1 MSISMI
7 LDHLYLVLVSVFFTV
22 LIGLPLGILAYMKQR
37 VRAVVLWTV
46 DILQTIPALAL
57 LGIIMVFLGAGKTTV
72 IIGLVLYSLLPV
84 VRNTYLG
91 LSNIDPAVKEA
102 ADGMGMSRTYRLMHV
117 ELPIA
122 FPIIFTGIRI
132 ATVTSI
138 GVAVFATFVGGGGL
152 GSILYRGI
160 HIQNMQLIM
169 SGTLALMGMAV
180 LFDGVMA
187 LIEKRLYRHK
197 KVLNNEKIS

>member
-1 MSISMI
+1 MSINMI
-7 LDHLYLVLVSVFFTV
+7 LDHLYLVLVSLFFTV
-22 LIGLPLGILAYMKQR
+22 LIGLPLGILSYMKQR
-37 VRAVVLWTV
+37 ARAVVLWTV

-122 FPIIFTGIRI
+122 FPVIFTGIRI

-138 GVAVFATFVGGGGL
+138 GVAVFAAFVGGGGL

-187 LIEKRLYRHK
+187 LIEKRLYRHR
-197 KVLNNEKIS
+197 KI

>member
-1 MSISMI
+1 MSIGMI
-7 LDHLYLVLVSVFFTV
+7 FDHLYIVLLSVFFTV

-37 VRAVVLWTV
+37 ARAVVLWTV

-117 ELPIA
+117 EIPIA
-122 FPIIFTGIRI
+122 FPVIFTGIRI
-132 ATVTSI
+132 AAVTSI
-138 GVAVFATFVGGGGL
+138 GVAVFAAFVGGGGL

-169 SGTLALMGMAV
+169 SGTLSLMGMAV

-187 LIEKRLYRHK
+187 FIEKRLYRHRK
-197 KVLNNEKIS
+197 S